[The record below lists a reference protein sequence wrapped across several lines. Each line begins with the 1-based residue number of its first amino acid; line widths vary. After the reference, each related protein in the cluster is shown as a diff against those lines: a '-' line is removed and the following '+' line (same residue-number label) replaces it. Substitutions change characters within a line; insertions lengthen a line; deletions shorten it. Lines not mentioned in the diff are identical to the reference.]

1 MAQKTEK
8 LSQEILDKIFD
19 AQVKLNEFVVS
30 LGQLH
35 LRKRDLQSEMDRVD
49 SLKVEAEQSFD
60 IATAEFQTI
69 LADLEKIYPKGE
81 VDLNEGVVIYES
93 AE

>member
-8 LSQEILDKIFD
+8 LSQEILDKIFA
-19 AQVKLNEFVVS
+19 AQVKLNEFVVN

-35 LRKRDLQSEMDRVD
+35 LRKRDLDSEIQKVEF
-49 SLKVEAEQSFD
+49 LKVEAEASFD
-60 IATAEFQTI
+60 GATADFQTI

-81 VDLNEGVVIYES
+81 IDLNEGVVIYES